1 MLSKTETEEN
11 FLLVIFFLFF
21 AAKVL
26 NAKNVIF
33 PLASQPNP
41 DCAFSKVAFTV
52 LPPNCFHDR
61 QKNRQKKNAKQTS
74 NRKKTIIVEVNP
86 QSENNY
92 YTRVM
97 SK

>member
-33 PLASQPNP
+33 PLASKPNP

-61 QKNRQKKNAKQTS
+61 IVKKRMQSKPQIE
-74 NRKKTIIVEVNP
+74 RKLLL
-86 QSENNY
+86 
-92 YTRVM
+92 
-97 SK
+97 